1 MPETVVS
8 WAGSPAGC
16 TFPNATVMLKEY
28 NKRVLKPGHL
38 AEHRLE
44 ELPRDG
50 KMAAQDKEK
59 EGGRGSRT
67 AKLST
72 PLRFFR
78 PLEKIFLMWF
88 GRRCGFVEP

>member
-1 MPETVVS
+1 MK
-8 WAGSPAGC
+8 W
-16 TFPNATVMLKEY
+16 
-28 NKRVLKPGHL
+28 
-38 AEHRLE
+38 
-44 ELPRDG
+44 
-50 KMAAQDKEK
+50 K
-59 EGGRGSRT
+59 EGRETGTKREEAGRGAHIRT